1 MTFSHLLRI
10 LLIHL
15 KKILLTIFV
24 VVGATALLTMMTP
37 KKYIADS
44 SIIIDFKGTSP
55 VATTAMPA
63 QLYTNYV
70 ATQLDVISSQSV
82 ALKVVD
88 DLKIAVDEKAR
99 ARYLPVLGLKENL
112 INSLKGWLPKSFFDS
127 DAPADKTADQ
137 SLRYILAEQLV
148 KRLELKP
155 STESSVVKV
164 SFVGG
169 TPTAAAEGANAF
181 VHAYIATSLE
191 LNVNPARQSSDW
203 FDQQVKTLNANLANA
218 QAKFSAYQQETG
230 IVSSEEHLDVENT
243 RLNDISNQLVG
254 AQAENHPGIQA
265 LKTDLARAEQKLN
278 NLPPQFGNNHPQYKS
293 TVAEVRELREKL
305 AGESN
310 KISNTLQG
318 ELYSQKS
325 RVLQM
330 KKQRAVLSTLKSD
343 VDSAQHAL
351 DQAMLRFNQVKMESQ
366 VNQTNIAI
374 VRSAV
379 APRKADGPKLL
390 INLALAAIAGSVL
403 AFGLAL
409 WRELS
414 NRYVRSSYDLK
425 ILGNVPVLG
434 VLPAP
439 KKYIQNKKKLQR
451 QDIPQL
457 TFNQ

>member
-10 LLIHL
+10 LLLHL
-15 KKILLTIFV
+15 KKILFTIFIV
-24 VVGATALLTMMTP
+24 VATTAILTMMTP
-37 KKYIADS
+37 KRFIADS
-44 SIIIDFKGTSP
+44 SIIIDFKGSSP
-55 VATTAMPA
+55 MANSAMPA

-70 ATQLDVISSQSV
+70 ATQLDVISSQTV

-88 DLKIAVDEKAR
+88 DLKIAVDAKAR
-99 ARYLPVLGLKENL
+99 ERYLPVLGLKDNL
-112 INSLKGWLPKSFFDS
+112 VQSLKNWLPKSFNNDES
-127 DAPADKTADQ
+127 IDKTSEQ
-137 SLRYILAEQLV
+137 SSRYILAEQLL

-155 STESSVVKV
+155 SSESSVVKV
-164 SFVGG
+164 GFVGG
-169 TPTAAAEGANAF
+169 TPSAAAEGANAF
-181 VHAYIATSLE
+181 VRAYIATSLE

-203 FDQQVKTLNANLANA
+203 FDQQVKTLNDNLANA
-218 QAKFSAYQQETG
+218 QEKFSAYQQATG
-230 IVSSEEHLDVENT
+230 IVASEEHLDVENT

-265 LKTDLARAEQKLN
+265 LKADLARAEQKLN
-278 NLPPQFGNNHPQYKS
+278 SLPPQFGNNHPQYKTS
-293 TVAEVRELREKL
+293 VSEVQELRQKL
-305 AGESN
+305 ASESS
-310 KISNTLQG
+310 KISSTLQG

-330 KKQRAVLSTLKSD
+330 KKQRAVLATLKND
-343 VDSAQHAL
+343 VDNAQRAL
-351 DQAMLRFNQVKMESQ
+351 DQAMQRFNQVKMESQ
-366 VNQTNIAI
+366 VNQTNIAV

-379 APRKADGPKLL
+379 PPGKADSPKLL
-390 INLALAAIAGSVL
+390 LNLALATIAGVVL

-414 NRYVRSSYDLK
+414 KRYVRSTYDLK
-425 ILGNVPVLG
+425 ILGNVPVIG

-451 QDIPQL
+451 QDVPQL